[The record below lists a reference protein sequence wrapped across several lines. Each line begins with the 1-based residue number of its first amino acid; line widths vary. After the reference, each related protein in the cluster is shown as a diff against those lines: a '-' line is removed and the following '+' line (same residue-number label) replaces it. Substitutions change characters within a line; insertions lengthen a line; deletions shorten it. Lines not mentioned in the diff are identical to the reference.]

1 MAKGFNKG
9 TLMIMFTYA
18 SDCSNQSDRAALDQ
32 DQGLGMFVLDAII
45 GAKITAVEALL
56 LEK

>member
-18 SDCSNQSDRAALDQ
+18 SDRSNQSDRGAMDQ
-32 DQGLGMFVLDAII
+32 DQGSGMFVLDAII

>member
-18 SDCSNQSDRAALDQ
+18 CARSNQSDQGALDQ
-32 DQGLGMFVLDAII
+32 DQGSGMFVLDAII